1 VPGVSGSAARAL
13 PSSVHWAGWLT
24 TNPANGTASVCIHHP
39 NGYPQEISFAGPG
52 KREAELR
59 QAVASGATLWRL
71 SLPQTA
77 APLAPAGEQLVEWG
91 GAQRWLVSSAPAA
104 QVRSAVSRAGGHAT
118 AYLGPKTG
126 GALGA
131 LSAPLMRIHRD
142 LKTAFDPDRVFNPGR
157 LYADL

>member
-1 VPGVSGSAARAL
+1 MLVLRLSGAATAVQSATQQLSNAL
-13 PSSVHWAGWLT
+13 GGETVD
-24 TNPANGTASVCIHHP
+24 PALAKAFWTGLRDQTDEFFIDA
-39 NGYPQEISFAGPG
+39 
-52 KREAELR
+52 R

-77 APLAPAGEQLVEWG
+77 APLAPADEQLVEWG

-104 QVRSAVSRAGGHAT
+104 QVRSAANRAGGHAT